1 MSSPYDIIKIDKY
14 TRKIQ
19 QPNLLLMNRSGK
31 IIGKIGKYDNWNI
44 SLVGNGMD
52 EIKFKVQKYYDG
64 KKCPIWDDLIDL
76 KIVEVNKFGRFEISV
91 EYTDRTETVKSI
103 HGISLETELAQI
115 PLYEFHVN
123 DDEAT
128 SVEITEFN
136 KSDFNKGKFIPT
148 VFYNEKDKE
157 HSLLHRVLADKAP
170 HWSIGIVTPY
180 ISLSEES
187 QPEESSKFQRTY
199 TVDGDSI
206 YDFLTGTVA
215 QESNVIFV
223 FDTIHRIINCYS
235 LCDCIDQETGNVWAS
250 SIGMDTT
257 IFASKTKL
265 ANEITIS
272 SNKNGV
278 KNCFRIEGGDD
289 VITDMVRAVNMNGS
303 NYINVFSNLQYDD
316 MSQEL
321 STRLKDYQYDYSA
334 QEEKYIGENGI
345 YPRLCKK
352 YEELSYYESEMMPA
366 VDIKETTAEEQYNE
380 IVKQLDISNEGHMT
394 VGVSSTNYTN
404 DLFIGVTNNVE
415 AIAQIL
421 IDSRY
426 NVSVIEDSTSYDS
439 IKKHWKGN
447 FLVKRST
454 DETDYFPK
462 TSEDINKKI
471 EIAID
476 DSELLFARQKIEK
489 ALSKGSMLDIDF
501 DIAKMTDKEIHDYFD
516 LYSLNRLKSFYDG
529 YNSCIS
535 ILTTMGMS
543 TTGLDTDSPVRVEIY
558 DIYKHRLDI
567 VEEVYTKRK
576 LQVEKI
582 NHELSSIKKE
592 QSDFQEQWNFKKY
605 LGDELYKEYCSYRR
619 EDTYRNDNYISD
631 GLSTS
636 ECLTKAKELI
646 EAATQEAKKA
656 CVLQRT
662 ISTSLNNLFALPEFE
677 PLYDKFSLFNYI
689 RIRTE
694 DEILKLRIIG
704 IEFDGNSID
713 QIQVTFSD
721 QIESIDGSIDDTA
734 SILKQAE
741 NMSSSYSSTVLQAKK
756 GEDAKNIVSDIYNTG
771 LNAAKAMITNSDNN
785 EITITQSGII
795 CRRMDDE
802 GYYGEKQ
809 IRIIGNMIV
818 FTKNNWQSVELA
830 IGETTFLDPEGNSK
844 QAYGIIAE
852 NIVGKF
858 LVSEHAYIGNE
869 DGSVEIT
876 GNGIVIKKGTI
887 SWDNVN
893 SPKIDNI
900 DGLQQSLTSI
910 KGSLNQI
917 DGRIQT
923 YSQPENPKDPDE
935 SPETSW
941 SDEDDERHKGD
952 VWINTET
959 GIVSV
964 FTKVGSIYDWVE
976 TQDENLKA
984 LAQSKAQIFT
994 NKSATITEGYKI
1006 GDLWI
1011 LENDDVISGYKKGTI
1026 LVAKENAGADNI
1038 FTEDHWRK
1046 ATVKDASDALQD
1058 VQDISNDS
1066 KVTPSEK
1073 QSLRLT
1079 WFNII
1084 SEYASITA
1092 LANKYNVEYINYKN
1106 TYESLNSYL
1115 ENLLNVNYLNKT
1127 SDIIKKDFDEYFNN
1141 YYSMRDLIQKSIDT
1155 ASKKYVDDSIN
1166 DVSKDISDFKSK
1178 VNHAFMGDSTTSIG
1192 SDYVISP
1199 KIAAKY
1205 LYVTNDNYSVEIDPR
1220 HGSSNTL
1227 NNYLFC
1233 IREKNSNSPIMSVN
1247 TSGNGYFK
1255 GEIEALKGKIGGW
1268 NINENIL
1275 SSSGSRGT
1283 INIDANKNSISTIS
1297 SSRKVVLESGSLT
1310 LYDNDYS
1317 MCKIHSTEWRD
1328 TNIKGSGIWC
1338 NESGKFLV
1346 LGHDYKSGDGSYTAD
1361 IIINNGLN
1369 LNGKTVPVQILS
1381 DTYLREN
1388 LYFTDTYY
1396 LTGTSSSIYCN
1407 TNLGTAGNV
1416 YIGNINYGHKLN
1428 VDGTGFING
1437 DLYCNAPISGGM
1449 VHTVVDNGYHK
1460 GALVVNG
1467 DYFGIWDFKYGNW
1480 MIHINKNGEVTTA
1493 TTLSDKRLKSNIKKS
1508 SVNNALEQILAIN
1521 HREFIFNQNNKYH
1534 DIGYIAQELE
1544 SINPLM
1550 VIHPD
1555 NEKDFYYVD
1564 SFYLEAI
1571 ITKAIQEFHKEYSD
1585 TIANLNIRI
1594 KELENKLL

>member
-1 MSSPYDIIKIDKY
+1 MKKPYEIIKIDKY
-14 TRKIQ
+14 TNKIQ

-31 IIGKIGKYDNWNI
+31 IYGKIGKYENWSI

-52 EIKFKVQKYYDG
+52 KINFEVHKYFNG
-64 KKCPIWDDLIDL
+64 EKCPIWNELVDL
-76 KIVEVNKFGRFEISV
+76 KLIEVSNFGRFEISV
-91 EYTDRTETVKSI
+91 EYTDDTQTIKSV
-103 HGISLETELAQI
+103 HGVSLETELAQI

-128 SVEITEFN
+128 SNETNEH
-136 KSDFNKGKFIPT
+136 FIPT
-148 VFYNEKDKE
+148 VFYNPKDEE

-170 HWSIGIVTPY
+170 HWSIGSVTPF

-187 QPEESSKFQRTY
+187 QPEPSDSFQRTY

-215 QESNVIFV
+215 EESNIIFV
-223 FDTIHRIINCYS
+223 FDTLHREINCYS
-235 LCDCIDQETGNVWAS
+235 LCDCIDQETGNILTN
-250 SIGMDTT
+250 SIGEDTT
-257 IFASKTKL
+257 VFVSKTKL

-272 SNKNGV
+272 SNKDSI

-289 VITDMVRAVNMNGS
+289 IITDMVRAVNMNGS
-303 NYINVFSNLQYDD
+303 NYINVFSNIQYDD
-316 MSQEL
+316 MSEEL
-321 STRLKDYQYDYSA
+321 STKLKKYQSDFSA

-345 YPRLCKK
+345 YTRLCQK
-352 YEELSYYESEMMPA
+352 YEELSYYESVMMPN
-366 VDIKETTAEEQYNE
+366 VVIKETTAEEQYNT
-380 IVKQLDISNEGHMT
+380 IIRQLDLATEGHMV

-404 DLFIGVTNNVE
+404 NLFIGVTNNIQ

-426 NVSVIEDSTSYDS
+426 DVSIIDDSTSYDS
-439 IKKHWKGN
+439 NKKQWKGN
-447 FLVKRST
+447 FIVRRAT
-454 DETDYFPK
+454 DENDYFPK
-462 TSEDINKKI
+462 TSEDINRRI
-471 EIAID
+471 TVEINND
-476 DSELLFARQKIEK
+476 ELLFARQKIEK

-501 DIAKMTDKEIHDYFD
+501 NVAEMTDDEIYKYFD
-516 LYSLNRLKSFYDG
+516 LYSLNRLESFYDG

-543 TTGLDTDSPVRVEIY
+543 TTGLDTDSPVRIEIY

-567 VEEVYTKRK
+567 VEEIYKTRK
-576 LQVEKI
+576 SQVE
-582 NHELSSIKKE
+582 EIKKE
-592 QSDFQEQWNFKKY
+592 IDIIKEEQSFFQKQWNFKTY
-605 LGDELYKEYCSYRR
+605 LGDKLYKEYCSYRR

-636 ECLTKAKELI
+636 ESLAKAKELI
-646 EAATQEAKKA
+646 ESATQEAKKA

-662 ISTSLNNLFALPEFE
+662 ISVSLNNLFALPEFE
-677 PLYDKFSLFNYI
+677 PLYEKFAMFNYI

-713 QIQVTFSD
+713 QIQITFSD
-721 QIESIDGSIDDTA
+721 QIESIDGSVDDTV
-734 SILKQAE
+734 SILKQAG
-741 NMSSSYSSTVLQAKK
+741 NMSSSYSSTVLQAKQ
-756 GEDAKNIVSDIYNTG
+756 GASARNIVSEIYNTG

-809 IRIIGNMIV
+809 IRIIGNMIA
-818 FTKNNWQSVELA
+818 FTKDNWQSVELA
-830 IGETTFLDPEGNSK
+830 IGETTFLDPDGNSK

-858 LVSEHAYIGNE
+858 LVSERAYIGNE

-893 SPKIDNI
+893 SPKVDDI

-910 KGSLNQI
+910 SGSLNQI

-923 YSQPENPKDPDE
+923 YSQSVNPKDPNK

-941 SDEDDERHKGD
+941 SDEDDEKHKGD

-964 FTKVGSIYDWVE
+964 FTKVGSIYKWVE

-994 NKSATITEGYKI
+994 SKSATMTEGYKV

-1011 LENDDVISGYKKGTI
+1011 LESDNVISGYKKGTI
-1026 LVAKENAGADNI
+1026 LVATKNADANNT
-1038 FTEDHWRK
+1038 FTENHWEK

-1058 VQDISNDS
+1058 VRDISDDS

-1073 QSLRLT
+1073 QSLKLT

-1092 LANKYNVEYINYKN
+1092 SAEKYNVNYKTYKN
-1106 TYESLNSYL
+1106 AYESLNSYL
-1115 ENLLNVNYLNKT
+1115 INLLDNLNETSNITKT
-1127 SDIIKKDFDEYFNN
+1127 DFDNYFED
-1141 YYSMRDLIQKSIDT
+1141 YYSERDSIKKSIDV
-1155 ASKKYVDDSIN
+1155 ASKKYVDDSVN
-1166 DVSKDISDFKSK
+1166 DVNKDISDFKSK
-1178 VNHAFMGDSTTSIG
+1178 VNQAFMGDSTTSIG

-1205 LYVTNDNYSVEIDPR
+1205 LYVTNDDYSVEIDPR

-1227 NNYLFC
+1227 DNYLFC
-1233 IREKNSNSPIMSVN
+1233 IREKDSNNPIMSVN
-1247 TSGNGYFK
+1247 TRGNGYFK
-1255 GEIEALKGKIGGW
+1255 GEIEAREGYIGGW
-1268 NINENIL
+1268 YIRYNIL
-1275 SSSGSRGT
+1275 SSNGNNGE
-1283 INIDANKNSISTIS
+1283 IFMDANKNSIRSILNE
-1297 SSRKVVLESGSLT
+1297 KEIILQSGSLS
-1310 LYDNDYS
+1310 LLDSNNK
-1317 MCKIHSTEWRD
+1317 MCQIHSTTWNGTD
-1328 TNIKGSGIWC
+1328 IKGSGILC

-1346 LGHDYKSGDGSYTAD
+1346 LGHDYKEGDGSYDAD

-1381 DTYLREN
+1381 NTYLREN
-1388 LYFTDTYY
+1388 LYFADNYY
-1396 LTGTSSSIYCN
+1396 LTGNTSGIYCN
-1407 TNLGTAGNV
+1407 TNFQIDGILN
-1416 YIGNINYGHKLN
+1416 IGSNINYGGKLN
-1428 VDGTGFING
+1428 VSG
-1437 DLYCNAPISGGM
+1437 DIHCNSN
-1449 VHTVVDNGYHK
+1449 DNAAHVIVRNNKQQGCL
-1460 GALVVNG
+1460 AVNG
-1467 DYFGIWDFKYGNW
+1467 SEIGIYDITRNGWV
-1480 MIHINKNGEVTTA
+1480 IHVKENGQIVTA
-1493 TTLSDKRLKSNIKKS
+1493 DTLSDKRLKSGIKRTS
-1508 SVNNALEQILAIN
+1508 INNALSQILSID
-1521 HREFIFNQNNKYH
+1521 HKEFTFNKNNLYK

-1544 SINPLM
+1544 KINPQM
-1550 VIHPD
+1550 VIPPD
-1555 NEKDFYYVD
+1555 NENDYYYID

-1571 ITKAIQEFHKEYSD
+1571 ITKAIQEFYKEFSNTMSD
-1585 TIANLNIRI
+1585 FNNRI
-1594 KELENKLL
+1594 KRLENK